1 MGESKLIAEQNIL
14 KANHKSNTKFAAIRF
29 GNILLSRGSVVF
41 KFIKQ
46 IKYGDR
52 ITVTGKNISRFFVS
66 INTAVMQF

>member
-46 IKYGDR
+46 IKYGDESLLLVK
-52 ITVTGKNISRFFVS
+52 IFQDFCFYKYCSKCNF
-66 INTAVMQF
+66 